1 VVTNGELEVRAWHGP
16 IASNVGEPLSIVKP
30 VRPRSRCVEGVE
42 RRFDVPGGPERAIG
56 VSSIVAGDVTADDLL
71 QRGASTVDVA
81 HVVVATEADPDH
93 PWGPALVAMAHPI
106 DLGHRGGVVEI
117 EEMGDLRMGAEAP
130 AAHAD
135 AVLVAEDCGDQA
147 VFEPVDGERDDAEL
161 GCLADGMGRSV
172 DPQAGNL
179 GQAIDRVPRQFTLVG
194 SDTPSN
200 AARRPPQSSAANHV
214 RPIS

>member
-1 VVTNGELEVRAWHGP
+1 
-16 IASNVGEPLSIVKP
+16 
-30 VRPRSRCVEGVE
+30 
-42 RRFDVPGGPERAIG
+42 
-56 VSSIVAGDVTADDLL
+56 
-71 QRGASTVDVA
+71 
-81 HVVVATEADPDH
+81 
-93 PWGPALVAMAHPI
+93 MAHPI